1 MKIDRII
8 VDGFG
13 KLRNQQIRFAQDRV
27 NLLVEDNEFGKSTI
41 AEAICAALYGFSRER
56 TTQDKLSGIDAKRP
70 LSGGLYKVT
79 LELSI
84 QGRPFRVTRDFDGDT
99 VLIVDLDSRQ
109 DVTGE
114 FFPKKGGPQVG
125 ERLIGLSREQFER
138 SCFVGHHS
146 LIHQSASTDLKR
158 NFEQIAS
165 SSRESKTAAQA
176 IDALQ
181 KGLHPLRGA
190 IMGDSIKADTEV
202 HRLEGE
208 LARLKA
214 RLSELE
220 DNRRRHDSDVNQL
233 SLLEKAIDSNRKE
246 RARLETLQAAAYAQE
261 LGARVS
267 EQEQLHLGIEG
278 LRQER
283 DGLASLAAFPAAIND
298 NLASWLA
305 QLKTKAAELSRRGT
319 EIVSTKEEVEKLVSQ
334 RSARF
339 SNLAAF
345 TPSDRDELVAV
356 REQLLSIASQAAEV
370 ERLRQAELESL
381 RNRGILP
388 GRFDELHSRLKKL
401 EPPVRE
407 AAVGYREQH
416 QEIIAKLSRNEGLV
430 KDKSHIVAEIDA
442 ERHSKKRNTAYLL
455 AASVFSTVIFGI
467 LSFLTDFRLVCGS
480 ISAISFAFVLLLL
493 VIRQRAIVIR
503 SDDRAKAKLDVE
515 QSTLAAEESRIS
527 LQKLESQ
534 WNSVAKSV
542 AMESANELARAC
554 LEYLRLGEELSEFRR
569 LTNELNLLEQQK
581 QRVQSEGLPYLRRA
595 GCSVA
600 VSSDITQ
607 QDVEKICRE
616 LEASFRMGDQIK
628 TFDDRLKG
636 QTVEK
641 QRTTEDI
648 DALTDHLRKSFQ
660 EAGIKVQDSGFD
672 KAYELFRERLEKNQ
686 RLKRINTEELPRL
699 EKAQIPAE
707 QFAVLKR
714 ERESANEKLGE
725 LGAME
730 IVPQQTHGQYTDE
743 LSKHYSEL
751 ERFTEEQAKTRRTI
765 LEALGDYDRE
775 SNHLLEKVDELDT
788 RLGRVISYRDAVSL
802 ALEKLKSIANDVH
815 REWSESLNSICDDM
829 LSTITSVYKSIRFAD
844 DLSFTVETG
853 EPAELL
859 TMRDITSRLSLGA
872 REQLFLLQR
881 LAVSRFLS
889 DAAVKLPMI
898 LDDPLV
904 TSDDDR
910 FLRLMRF
917 VIEGLPEEHQ
927 VLIFSCHKRRHE
939 WLRGEL
945 GDLFAKRVHL
955 VQLEPIEAGG
965 GSVASE
971 VISHVNEVI

>member
-1 MKIDRII
+1 MKIDRIM

-13 KLRNQQIRFAQDRV
+13 KLCNQQIRFAQDRV

-70 LSGGLYKVT
+70 LSGGVYKVT

-84 QGRPFRVTRDFDGDT
+84 QGHPFRVTRDFDGDT
-99 VLIVDLDSRQ
+99 VLIVDLESRQ

-181 KGLHPLRGA
+181 KGLQPLRGA

-202 HRLEGE
+202 HRLESE
-208 LARLKA
+208 LARLRA
-214 RLSELE
+214 RLSKLE
-220 DNRRRHDSDVNQL
+220 DNRRRHDSDVDQL
-233 SLLEKAIDSNRKE
+233 SLLEEAIDLKRKE
-246 RARLETLQAAAYAQE
+246 RARLEGFQAAAYAQE
-261 LGARVS
+261 LGVHVS
-267 EQEQLHLGIEG
+267 EQEQLHLRIEG

-283 DGLASLAAFPAAIND
+283 DGLVSLAAFPAAIND
-298 NLASWLA
+298 NLVSWLT
-305 QLKTKAAELSRRGT
+305 QLNVKAAELSRRET
-319 EIVSTKEEVEKLVSQ
+319 EIASTKEEVGKLISQ
-334 RSARF
+334 RDARF
-339 SNLAAF
+339 SSLAAF

-356 REQLLSIASQAAEV
+356 REQLLSVTSQTAEI

-388 GRFDELHSRLKKL
+388 ARFEDLHSKLKEL
-401 EPPVRE
+401 ESPIRE
-407 AAVGYREQH
+407 AAVGYPQQH
-416 QEIIAKLSRNEGLV
+416 QQLIAELTRNEGLV
-430 KDKSHIVAEIDA
+430 KDKSHLIAEIDT
-442 ERHSKKRNTAYLL
+442 ERKSKKRNAAYLL
-455 AASVFSTVIFGI
+455 AASVISMVIFGI
-467 LSFLTDFRLVCGS
+467 LCFLTDFRLVCGA

-493 VIRQRAIVIR
+493 VIRQRAIVFR
-503 SDDRAKAKLDVE
+503 SDDRAKATLDVE
-515 QSTLAAEESRIS
+515 QSTPAAEGSRSS
-527 LQKLESQ
+527 LQKLESE

-542 AMESANELARAC
+542 GMESANELARAC
-554 LEYLRLGEELSEFRR
+554 LEYFRLGETLREFRR

-581 QRVQSEGLPYLRRA
+581 QRVQSESFPYLQRA
-595 GCSVA
+595 GRSLA

-607 QDVEKICRE
+607 QDVREICRE
-616 LEASFRMGDQIK
+616 LEAYFRMGDQIK
-628 TFDDRLKG
+628 TFDDRLNG

-641 QRTTEDI
+641 QRTSEDL
-648 DALTDHLRKSFQ
+648 DALAHRLRSGFQ
-660 EAGIKVQDSGFD
+660 EASIKVKDSAFD
-672 KAYELFRERLEKNQ
+672 KAYDLFRERLEKHQ

-699 EKAQIPAE
+699 EKTQIPAE
-707 QFAVLKR
+707 QFSVLKR
-714 ERESANEKLGE
+714 ERESAHEKLLE

-730 IVPQQTHGQYTDE
+730 LVPQQTHGQYTDE
-743 LSKHYSEL
+743 LSKLYSEL
-751 ERFTEEQAKTRRTI
+751 ESLTEEQAQTRRTI
-765 LEALGDYDRE
+765 SEALGDYDRE
-775 SNHLLEKVDELDT
+775 SNDLLERVDELDAH
-788 RLGRVISYRDAVSL
+788 LGRVISYRDAVSL

-815 REWSESLNSICDDM
+815 REWSESLNGICDDM

-889 DAAVKLPMI
+889 DAAVKLPVI

-917 VIEGLPEEHQ
+917 VIEALPEEHQ
-927 VLIFSCHKRRHE
+927 GLIFSCHKRRQE
-939 WLRGEL
+939 WVREEL
-945 GDLFAKRVHL
+945 GDLFAERVHL
-955 VQLEPIEAGG
+955 VQLEPIETGG
-965 GSVASE
+965 VSLASE
-971 VISHVNEVI
+971 VISHVNEGI